1 MSARRARH
9 NSSSSTVRRVTIV
22 QDECMEDLAH
32 WIATNRKVAIRIF
45 DLMKAARRDPFHGI
59 GKPEPLRHLGP
70 DIWSR
75 RITARDRLVY
85 RVGDDFVD
93 FLQARYHY

>member
-1 MSARRARH
+1 
-9 NSSSSTVRRVTIV
+9 VTIV

-32 WIATNRKVAIRIF
+32 WIATNRKVAVRIF
-45 DLMKAARRDPFHGI
+45 GLMKAARRDPFRGI
-59 GKPEPLRHLGP
+59 GKPEQLKHLSP

>member
-1 MSARRARH
+1 MPPKGKRRGPVAEQHRA
-9 NSSSSTVRRVTIV
+9 TII
-22 QDECMEDLAH
+22 QDECMEDLEH
-32 WIATNRKVAIRIF
+32 WVATDRKIALRVF
-45 DLMKAARRDPFHGI
+45 GLMKGARRDPFHGI
-59 GKPEPLRHLGP
+59 GKPEPLKHLGP

>member
-1 MSARRARH
+1 
-9 NSSSSTVRRVTIV
+9 
-22 QDECMEDLAH
+22 MEDLAH

-93 FLQARYHY
+93 FLPARYHY

>member
-1 MSARRARH
+1 
-9 NSSSSTVRRVTIV
+9 
-22 QDECMEDLAH
+22 MEDLAH
-32 WIATNRKVAIRIF
+32 WVATDRKTALRVF
-45 DLMKAARRDPFHGI
+45 KLMKETRRDPFRGI
-59 GKPEPLRHLGP
+59 GKPELLKHLGP

>member
-1 MSARRARH
+1 MPPRSKKTGRAREKH
-9 NSSSSTVRRVTIV
+9 RVTII
-22 QDECMEDLAH
+22 QDECMEDLEH
-32 WIATNRKVAIRIF
+32 WVATDRKTALRVF
-45 DLMKAARRDPFHGI
+45 KLMKDTRRDPFRGI
-59 GKPEPLRHLGP
+59 GKPEPLKHLGP

>member
-1 MSARRARH
+1 MAPKGKGMR
-9 NSSSSTVRRVTIV
+9 STKKTARVTIV
-22 QDECMEDLAH
+22 QEECMEDLEH
-32 WIATNRKVAIRIF
+32 WIATDRKIALRVF
-45 DLMKAARRDPFHGI
+45 NLMKAVRRDPFGGI
-59 GKPEPLRHLGP
+59 GKPEPLKHLGP

-85 RVGDDFVD
+85 RVGHEFVD

>member
-1 MSARRARH
+1 
-9 NSSSSTVRRVTIV
+9 
-22 QDECMEDLAH
+22 MEDLEH
-32 WIATNRKVAIRIF
+32 WVQTDRKVALRVF
-45 DLMKAARRDPFHGI
+45 KLMKAVRRDPFKGI
-59 GKPEPLRHLGP
+59 GKPEPLKHLGP

-85 RVGDDFVD
+85 RVTDNAVD